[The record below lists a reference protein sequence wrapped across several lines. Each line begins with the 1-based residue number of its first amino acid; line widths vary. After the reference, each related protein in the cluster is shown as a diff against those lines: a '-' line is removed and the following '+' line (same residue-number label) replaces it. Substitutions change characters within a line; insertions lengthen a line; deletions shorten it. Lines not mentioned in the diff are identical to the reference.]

1 MARRRSSSVCRRRA
15 PLYAAAELLC
25 IPPLPRTVLTLSEK
39 AGRGGP
45 ALSYSGCAGKIRISV
60 SLSRRRVE
68 RSLCVLSR
76 SVVFHTLLTP
86 WTAAHQPSLSMGFP
100 RQEYWSRLPF
110 PPPGIFPIQGWN
122 SPVLHLLHWQT
133 DSLPGSHLGRPK
145 HAELALKVLLEPDP
159 FSGATTLLSYLW
171 SSDYRSQLL
180 LLPGSLTV
188 WVQGRGITVSRVT
201 WQLCPRGK
209 LLNQRFALSI
219 LVARCLTGVD
229 TQ

>member
-1 MARRRSSSVCRRRA
+1 M
-15 PLYAAAELLC
+15 
-25 IPPLPRTVLTLSEK
+25 
-39 AGRGGP
+39 
-45 ALSYSGCAGKIRISV
+45 SYSGCAGKIRISV

-76 SVVFHTLLTP
+76 SVVFHSLLTP

-100 RQEYWSRLPF
+100 RQVYWSRLPF